1 MWKVVLT
8 KQANKDAKKLTA
20 AGLKSQTEAL
30 LAILAENPYQPPSEK
45 LKGDLSGYYSRR
57 ITAITD
63 QTNHKKN
70 LKALLCN
77 AFKFFLGLGLSAKR
91 CNIQHRLVYQ
101 IMSDEK
107 VVKVLRMWSHYE

>member
-1 MWKVVLT
+1 MVMWKVVLT

-57 ITAITD
+57 I
-63 QTNHKKN
+63 
-70 LKALLCN
+70 
-77 AFKFFLGLGLSAKR
+77 
-91 CNIQHRLVYQ
+91 NIRHRLVYQ
-101 IMSDEK
+101 IMPDEK